1 MKSMILNEG
10 EYSLVMQMHHKRRYE
25 FASLFV
31 NIDDSVLDIGCGTG
45 YGCNIMNQRSKYVEG
60 IDLEMDSLE
69 YAIEHY
75 PNCKFTKTDIRNL
88 SIKPQYDIIT
98 CFHVLEHLSL
108 EDGIVFL
115 DTISKKT
122 RQICFINVP
131 TDSKLG
137 INVNHLSEWMADE
150 IKDVTSQYFKR
161 NIMLSQDWASGLIH
175 YPFSE
180 QHSFIMMVCIK

>member
-60 IDLEMDSLE
+60 IDLEMDSVE
-69 YAIEHY
+69 YAMDHY
-75 PNCKFTKTDIRNL
+75 PNCCFQQGDMRDL
-88 SIKPQYDIIT
+88 MVVPSFDIII
-98 CFHVLEHLSL
+98 CFHVLEHLKYD
-108 EDGIVFL
+108 EGINL
-115 DTISKKT
+115 LNIIGEKT
-122 RQICFINVP
+122 RQICIVNVP
-131 TDSKLG
+131 TDSKM
-137 INVNHLSEWMADE
+137 NENKYHLSEWNE
-150 IKDVTSQYFKR
+150 KQLYDVMSQFFKR
-161 NIMLSQDWASGLIH
+161 VIFFSQDWVSGLVH

-180 QHSFIMMVCIK
+180 QHSFIMVVCMK